1 MTVPVINAVINF
13 STGPSFAQAFIIG
26 EGILGTNVLADSAA
40 VIVDV
45 SDVVD
50 SVSIK
55 RGRNAQADEFQ
66 TGTMTLRI
74 VDQNGDFNPQNP
86 NSPYYTLL
94 DPMRKVSISATS
106 AGVTYPMFAGFITSF
121 TTTTPKNANDVVYT
135 TIQAVDALRL
145 AQNAQIATVTGATA
159 GDLSG
164 TRIDQ
169 ILDQIAWPESMRDV
183 DLGLTQ
189 MQNDPG
195 TARTSLA
202 ALQTVTNSE
211 YGAFYVDA
219 SGSFVF
225 QDRSVTTASIGGTPT
240 VFNDNGTEIG
250 YANAVWRLDDTLVLN
265 QANVTRTGGTVQN
278 STNAASVE
286 KYFAHT
292 YNIQNLLMQ
301 TDAVALDYARAY
313 VASRAETS
321 VRCDAIE
328 LDLYTDNYANG
339 ILAALDLD
347 FFDPVTITTNQPGA
361 STLTKTLQVFGVAH
375 NVTPNKWRT
384 TFTTLEPVIDGFILN
399 STLYGVLDTSVLSY
413 QEVRKW
419 QLDQA

>member
-13 STGPSFAQAFIIG
+13 STGASFAQAFIIG

-40 VIVDV
+40 LIVDV

-50 SVSIK
+50 SVTTK
-55 RGRNAQADEFQ
+55 RGRNAQVDEFQ
-66 TGTMTLRI
+66 TGTLSLRI

-86 NSPYYTLL
+86 SSPYFGFLT
-94 DPMRKVSISATS
+94 PMRKVSISATS
-106 AGVTYPMFAGFITSF
+106 AGVTHPMFSGFITSY
-121 TTTTPKNANDVVYT
+121 TTSTPLNANDVVYT
-135 TIQAVDALRL
+135 TIQAVDAQRL

-164 TRIDQ
+164 TRINQ
-169 ILDQIAWPESMRDV
+169 ILNTISWPASMRDI
-183 DLGLTQ
+183 DAGLTT
-189 MQNDPG
+189 MQADPG

-225 QDRSVTTASIGGTPT
+225 QDRTVTTASIGGTPT
-240 VFNDNGTEIG
+240 VFNDNGTDIG
-250 YANAVWRLDDTLVLN
+250 YANALWRLDDTLVFN
-265 QANVTRTGGTVQN
+265 QANVTRTGGTVQTA
-278 STNAASVE
+278 TNAASVE

-292 YNIQNLLMQ
+292 YNQQNLLMQ

-347 FFDPVTITTNQPGA
+347 FFDPVTITTNQPGS
-361 STLTKTLQVFGVAH
+361 STLTKTLQVFGVSH

-384 TFTTLEPVIDGFILN
+384 TFTTLEPVLDGFIIGN
-399 STLYGVLDTSVLSY
+399 ANYGVLGVNVLSY
-413 QEVRKW
+413 
-419 QLDQA
+419 